1 MADISELRQTFLD
14 SCLNG
19 QAEEVLRCLERNV
32 PVNTTDALGRTGLML
47 ACLQAHNHAVVRL
60 LLQSGINVYA
70 LDNEGNAALDYAAQ
84 SQDPEL
90 EQLIRTYH
98 PAPAVEE
105 IQSLKSYDP
114 SVSFQPKE
122 ASSESNA
129 PQDWEEL
136 IRKRALEAVIEAC
149 DELKTFNEQHHPL
162 VYFKKAEAL
171 LALDRKAEAAKVL
184 HVSKQ
189 IFEECYGTFK
199 ERAKSWSRDVQKLY
213 LRLISTQ
220 AKVQHTPYHEA
231 LWLYNEAYQLT
242 DEPEQRYDFF
252 QKRNQLYEQLV
263 NLHEPGNLKKALY
276 VEDELPTFRPQH
288 LLAIKASQTGNLEF
302 PLGKAQKKML
312 YLAHPFRSRTFYPY
326 QEAPSALFQA
336 KVNELIALAQYLG
349 ATRIVIESKKQGA
362 ESPEKSEYLFKPTQ
376 KPHLPSLLVWY
387 HQQSDWQNMAQQ
399 RFEGVLQQ
407 IELLVNSNNIQI
419 LSSSEIAEIEEELQ
433 ELQDL
438 GYRKAQREKTRRG
451 RRSPS
456 DESPEISL
464 QILREQSLSCS
475 VLIEFA
481 AKEQLTEEANSN
493 IFTNYKVE
501 LPAFINTRDIE
512 KDVFKASKKSFFKQE
527 PKESIEMSGNKIES
541 KQPAHS
547 QSVRDTLKVE
557 DVTNTLFA
565 TEEKAVVENSK
576 PATEK
581 VETENTTLEP
591 STPLSEEQLAE
602 QRRQAAPKE
611 KEVDLSE
618 KFEKKDPLV
627 AEQEGLSQEER
638 YYFEM
643 LQHAFQDGVI
653 SEDVRKV
660 LERRRTRFKISA
672 ERAEELERLMMQR
685 RKA

>member
-19 QAEEVLRCLERNV
+19 QAEEVLRCLERSV

-47 ACLQAHNHAVVRL
+47 ACLQAQNYAVVKL

-90 EQLIRTYH
+90 EQLIRTFH
-98 PAPAVEE
+98 PEPATEE

-114 SVSFQPKE
+114 SASLQPIGTANE
-122 ASSESNA
+122 Y
-129 PQDWEEL
+129 PQDWEEQ
-136 IRKRALEAVIEAC
+136 IRRRALEAVIEAC
-149 DELKTFNEQHHPL
+149 DELKTFDEQHHPL

-171 LALDRKAEAAKVL
+171 LALERKAEAAKVL

-189 IFEECYGTFK
+189 IFEERYGTFK

-220 AKVQHTPYHEA
+220 AKVQHTPYYEA

-263 NLHEPGNLKKALY
+263 NLYEPGNLKKALY
-276 VEDELPTFRPQH
+276 VEEELPTFRPQH
-288 LLAIKASQTGNLEF
+288 LLAIKASHTGNLEF

-326 QEAPSALFQA
+326 QDALPALFQA
-336 KVNELIALAQYLG
+336 KVNELVSLAQYLG
-349 ATRIVIESKKQGA
+349 ATRIVIENKNT
-362 ESPEKSEYLFKPTQ
+362 ENPEKSEYLFNPTQ
-376 KPHLPSLLVWY
+376 KPHLPPLLVWY
-387 HQQSDWQNMAQQ
+387 HQQSDWQHMAQQ
-399 RFEGVLQQ
+399 RLEGVLQQ
-407 IELLVNSNNIQI
+407 TEFSVSSDNIQI
-419 LSSSEIAEIEEELQ
+419 LSLAEIAEMEEELQ

-438 GYRKAQREKTRRG
+438 GYRKAQREKARKG
-451 RRSPS
+451 RRSS
-456 DESPEISL
+456 ADESPEISL
-464 QILREQSLSCS
+464 AFLQQQFLSCHL
-475 VLIEFA
+475 LIEFA
-481 AKEQLTEEANSN
+481 DKTQLTEEAGKS
-493 IFTNYKVE
+493 IFTNYTVE

-512 KDVFKASKKSFFKQE
+512 KDVFKASKKNFFKQE
-527 PKESIEMSGNKIES
+527 PKESIEMSGNKIEA
-541 KQPAHS
+541 KQPVHS
-547 QSVRDTLKVE
+547 KNVRETIKTE
-557 DVTNTLFA
+557 DA
-565 TEEKAVVENSK
+565 TMLLSPQEEKPQAEANKGIVENK
-576 PATEK
+576 EA
-581 VETENTTLEP
+581 ENNTSEQP
-591 STPLSEEQLAE
+591 VLSEEQLAE
-602 QRRQAAPKE
+602 QRRQAAAKE

-618 KFEKKDPLV
+618 KFEKKDPLLP
-627 AEQEGLSQEER
+627 EQEGLSQEER

-660 LERRRTRFKISA
+660 LERRRTRFKIST